1 MKATKVCIL
10 VFFTLLF
17 STTLVAQKSKVSALD
32 QQLTFTCD
40 NNFLLFNGEDGYYT
54 SGLFLRYDRLR
65 SKTWQQAA
73 KQIFSFE
80 VGQQIY
86 TAHSR
91 KILPNP
97 TQQFPGGLDEI
108 DRPIA
113 GYLYGKASLNTVFK
127 SHKFLSIGISVGSI
141 GQNSLGRETYAFWHR
156 VIGVKEHWNWVWD
169 HQVEEKL
176 GLNLHSTFATPLL
189 AEARRL
195 QITPITE
202 STVGTSFID
211 FTQAILFQYGK
222 LLTITNSSYWHTK
235 LQPTADEG
243 SRRHEL
249 FFYYKPSLSYQLYNA
264 TIEGGRFNEQQGI
277 SLSPEPFVFSHEIG
291 LRFSSPRYCLAYQFV
306 LQSKEAKS
314 QFRNQAY
321 GSLVLSFRF
330 GRAING

>member
-1 MKATKVCIL
+1 MTTIRLRLVLCLSILFPTALLAQETKAQA
-10 VFFTLLF
+10 FN
-17 STTLVAQKSKVSALD
+17 

-54 SGLFLRYDRLR
+54 SGLFLKYDRLR
-65 SKTWQQAA
+65 SKTWQGAA

-80 VGQQIY
+80 AGQQIY

-127 SHKFLSIGISVGSI
+127 NHKFLSLGISVGSI

-156 VIGVKEHWNWVWD
+156 VIGVKAHWNWVWD
-169 HQVEEKL
+169 HQVEDKL
-176 GLNLHSTFATPLL
+176 GLNLHGAFATPLL

-202 STVGTSFID
+202 STLGTSFID
-211 FTQAILFQYGK
+211 FTQAMLFQYGR
-222 LLTITNSSYWHTK
+222 LLSIANSSYWHTK
-235 LQPTADEG
+235 LQASADKG
-243 SRRHEL
+243 SRMHEL

-277 SLSPEPFVFSHEIG
+277 SLSPEPFVFSHEVG
-291 LRFSSPRYCLAYQFV
+291 LRFSTTRYCLAYQFV

-321 GSLVLSFRF
+321 GSLVLAFRF

>member
-1 MKATKVCIL
+1 MKSTKVFIL
-10 VFFTLLF
+10 LAFSTLF
-17 STTLVAQKSKVSALD
+17 SPDLVAQKSKSLAFN

-54 SGLFLRYDRLR
+54 SGLFLKYDRLR
-65 SKTWQQAA
+65 SKTWQGAA

-80 VGQQIY
+80 AGQQIY

-127 SHKFLSIGISVGSI
+127 NHKFFSLGISVGSI

-169 HQVEEKL
+169 HQVEDKL
-176 GLNLHSTFATPLL
+176 GLNLHGAFATPLL

-222 LLTITNSSYWHTK
+222 LLSITNSSYFHTK
-235 LQPTADEG
+235 LQATADEG
-243 SRRHEL
+243 SSIHEL

-264 TIEGGRFNEQQGI
+264 TIEGGRFDEQQGI
-277 SLSPEPFVFSHEIG
+277 SLNPEPFVFSHEIG
-291 LRFSSPRYCLAYQFV
+291 LRFSTPRYCLAYQFV
-306 LQSKEAKS
+306 LQSKEARG

-321 GSLVLSFRF
+321 GSLILAFRF
-330 GRAING
+330 GRTL